1 MSLISGLTIG
11 LPAFILA
18 LEPNYNKIKTSFF
31 INILSNSIPGGLT
44 TVINILML
52 IGITSLFKISPA
64 QTSTMAVIIT
74 GYTALLLIYRI
85 SKPFNFLRKALLA
98 TLSTIFLLV
107 LITTSGRS
115 VFSLAILTP
124 NSLLILVLLTYLS
137 TKLFGIFNQ
146 LLVILI
152 KKKNSWFI

>member
-1 MSLISGLTIG
+1 
-11 LPAFILA
+11 
-18 LEPNYNKIKTSFF
+18 
-31 INILSNSIPGGLT
+31 
-44 TVINILML
+44 
-52 IGITSLFKISPA
+52 FKISPA